1 MSNRDIFLAILVP
14 CVLGF
19 GFVIAKPAMESFPPI
34 LLNGLR
40 WSLSGLIMCYFFPF
54 PKKFIKQ
61 MFVISIIGG
70 TIQYS
75 LSFYGLKILDG
86 ASATLFVQ
94 AEIPFGILIAY
105 FLLGEKVPLKN
116 IIGLIIAFV
125 GIAILSGNPN
135 LEGKM
140 LGVLLVLSGAFL
152 WSLAQVFAKDV
163 SEKIGG
169 LALTAWL
176 GIFSGP
182 QCIIASYFIE
192 GNTFDFITNATTQAW
207 IIVIYLAVGM
217 NVIGYSCWYSVLSR
231 NPVNNVMSVLLLF
244 PITGLLTSIFILGE
258 TPNTYAYFGGAII
271 ISGVAMIL
279 INKRSKN
286 IKNKLSNVINP
297 T

>member
-258 TPNTYAYFGGAII
+258 TPNTYAYFGGTII

-279 INKRSKN
+279 INKRSNKN
-286 IKNKLSNVINP
+286 ITNQ
-297 T
+297 

>member
-135 LEGKM
+135 LQGKM

-279 INKRSKN
+279 INKRKK
-286 IKNKLSNVINP
+286 I
-297 T
+297 

>member
-1 MSNRDIFLAILVP
+1 MSNKDLFLAILVP

-40 WSLSGLIMCYFFPF
+40 WSLSGLLMSYFFPF

-61 MFVISIIGG
+61 MFFISIIGG
-70 TIQYS
+70 SVQYS

-116 IIGLIIAFV
+116 IIGLFVAFI

-135 LEGKM
+135 LEGKII
-140 LGVLLVLSGAFL
+140 GVILILSGAFL

-192 GNTFDFITNATTQAW
+192 GNTLDYIYNATSQAW

-244 PITGLLTSIFILGE
+244 PITGLLTSIFILNE

-279 INKRSKN
+279 INKKEV
-286 IKNKLSNVINP
+286 KKK
-297 T
+297 

>member
-1 MSNRDIFLAILVP
+1 MSNKDIFLAILVP

-116 IIGLIIAFV
+116 IIGLIIAFI

-279 INKRSKN
+279 INKRSNKN
-286 IKNKLSNVINP
+286 ITNQ
-297 T
+297 

>member
-1 MSNRDIFLAILVP
+1 MSRKDILLALLVP
-14 CVLGF
+14 CLLGF
-19 GFVIAKPAMESFPPI
+19 GFVIAKPAMDSFPPI

-40 WSLSGLIMCYFFPF
+40 WSLSGLLMCYFFPF
-54 PKKFIKQ
+54 PKNFIKQ
-61 MFVISIIGG
+61 MFAISIIGG
-70 TIQYS
+70 SVQYS
-75 LSFYGLKILDG
+75 LSFYGLRILDG

-105 FLLGEKVPLKN
+105 FLLGEKAPIKN

-125 GIAILSGNPN
+125 GIIILSGNPS
-135 LEGKM
+135 LEGK
-140 LGVLLVLSGAFL
+140 LIGVALILSGAFL

-176 GIFSGP
+176 GVFSGP
-182 QCIIASYFIE
+182 QCLIASYLIE
-192 GNTFDFITNATTQAW
+192 GNTLNYIFNATPNAW
-207 IIVIYLAVGM
+207 LIVVYLAVGM

-244 PITGLLTSIFILGE
+244 PVTGLLTSIFVLNE
-258 TPNTYAYFGGAII
+258 TPNTYAYIGGAII
-271 ISGVAMIL
+271 IFGVAMIL
-279 INKRSKN
+279 INKKT
-286 IKNKLSNVINP
+286 NKLK

>member
-1 MSNRDIFLAILVP
+1 MSNKDLFLAILVP

-125 GIAILSGNPN
+125 GIATLSGNPN

-176 GIFSGP
+176 GVFSGP
-182 QCIIASYFIE
+182 QCIIASYLIV
-192 GNTFDFITNATTQAW
+192 GNTFDFIMNATTQAW

-244 PITGLLTSIFILGE
+244 PITGLLTSIFILNE

-271 ISGVAMIL
+271 ITGVAMIL
-279 INKRSKN
+279 INKKTAK
-286 IKNKLSNVINP
+286 IK
-297 T
+297 

>member
-1 MSNRDIFLAILVP
+1 MSRRDLALALLVP
-14 CVLGF
+14 CLLGF

-40 WSLSGLIMCYFFPF
+40 WSLSGLVMCYFFPF
-54 PKKFIKQ
+54 PKNFIKQ
-61 MFVISIIGG
+61 MFAISIIGG
-70 TIQYS
+70 SVQYS
-75 LSFYGLKILDG
+75 LSFYGLNILDG

-105 FLLGEKVPLKN
+105 FLLGEKTPMKN
-116 IIGLIIAFV
+116 IIGLIIAFI

-135 LEGKM
+135 LEGKL
-140 LGVLLVLSGAFL
+140 LGVVLILSGAFL
-152 WSLAQVFAKDV
+152 WSLAQVFAKEV

-192 GNTFDFITNATTQAW
+192 GNPFDYIYNATSEAW
-207 IIVIYLAVGM
+207 IIVVYLAVGM

-244 PITGLLTSIFILGE
+244 PITGLLTSIFILNE

-279 INKRSKN
+279 INKKET
-286 IKNKLSNVINP
+286 NKIRVH
-297 T
+297 

>member
-1 MSNRDIFLAILVP
+1 MSHKDLFLAMLVP

-40 WSLSGLIMCYFFPF
+40 WSLSGILMFYFFPF
-54 PKKFIKQ
+54 PKNFIKQ
-61 MFVISIIGG
+61 MLIISFIGC
-70 TIQYS
+70 TVQYS

-116 IIGLIIAFV
+116 IIGLIIAFI
-125 GIAILSGNPN
+125 GIVILSGNPN
-135 LEGKM
+135 LEGK
-140 LGVLLVLSGAFL
+140 LIGVILILSGAFL

-192 GNTFDFITNATTQAW
+192 GNTFDYIFKATSEAW

-244 PITGLLTSIFILGE
+244 PITGLLTSIFVLNE
-258 TPNTYAYFGGAII
+258 TPNTYAYIGGAII
-271 ISGVAMIL
+271 IFGVAMIL
-279 INKRSKN
+279 INKKT
-286 IKNKLSNVINP
+286 NKLK

>member
-192 GNTFDFITNATTQAW
+192 GNTFNFIMNATTQAW
-207 IIVIYLAVGM
+207 NIVIYLAVGI

-286 IKNKLSNVINP
+286 TKN
-297 T
+297 

>member
-286 IKNKLSNVINP
+286 INN
-297 T
+297 

>member
-125 GIAILSGNPN
+125 GIAILSGNPS

-279 INKRSKN
+279 INKRKKN
-286 IKNKLSNVINP
+286 
-297 T
+297 

>member
-1 MSNRDIFLAILVP
+1 MSNKDIFLAILVP

-116 IIGLIIAFV
+116 IIGLITAFI

-192 GNTFDFITNATTQAW
+192 GNTFDFITNASTQAW

-286 IKNKLSNVINP
+286 IKNL

>member
-1 MSNRDIFLAILVP
+1 MSRKDLALALLVP
-14 CVLGF
+14 CLLGF

-40 WSLSGLIMCYFFPF
+40 WSLSGLLMCYFFPF
-54 PKKFIKQ
+54 PKNFIRQ
-61 MFVISIIGG
+61 MFTISIVGSS
-70 TIQYS
+70 IQYS

-116 IIGLIIAFV
+116 IIGLFIAFL
-125 GIAILSGNPN
+125 GIAVLSGNPN

-140 LGVLLVLSGAFL
+140 IGVVLILSGAFL

-192 GNTFDFITNATTQAW
+192 GNTLNYIYNATSEAW

-244 PITGLLTSIFILGE
+244 PITGLLTSIFILNE

-279 INKRSKN
+279 INKKKK
-286 IKNKLSNVINP
+286 IKI
-297 T
+297 

>member
-61 MFVISIIGG
+61 MFVISIVGG

-116 IIGLIIAFV
+116 MIGLIIAFV

-140 LGVLLVLSGAFL
+140 YGVLLVLSGAFL

-286 IKNKLSNVINP
+286 IKN
-297 T
+297 

>member
-1 MSNRDIFLAILVP
+1 MSNKDIFLAILVP

-61 MFVISIIGG
+61 MFIISIIGG

-94 AEIPFGILIAY
+94 SEIPFGILMAY

-135 LEGKM
+135 LEGK
-140 LGVLLVLSGAFL
+140 LIGVALILSGAFL

-169 LALTAWL
+169 LSLTAWL

-182 QCIIASYFIE
+182 QCIVASYFIE
-192 GNTFDFITNATTQAW
+192 GNTLDFIYNATTEAW
-207 IIVIYLAVGM
+207 MIVIYLAVGM

-244 PITGLLTSIFILGE
+244 PVTGLLTSIFILKE
-258 TPNTYAYFGGAII
+258 TPNAYSYFGGAII
-271 ISGVAMIL
+271 ISGVSIIL
-279 INKRSKN
+279 INKR
-286 IKNKLSNVINP
+286 IKNHP
-297 T
+297 

>member
-1 MSNRDIFLAILVP
+1 MSNKDIFLAILVP

-34 LLNGLR
+34 LLNGFR

-116 IIGLIIAFV
+116 IIGLIIAFI

-279 INKRSKN
+279 INKRK
-286 IKNKLSNVINP
+286 KFKYKIN
-297 T
+297 

>member
-1 MSNRDIFLAILVP
+1 MSNKDIFLAILVP

-192 GNTFDFITNATTQAW
+192 GNTFDFITNANMQAW

-286 IKNKLSNVINP
+286 IKN
-297 T
+297 

>member
-116 IIGLIIAFV
+116 IIGLIIAFI

-258 TPNTYAYFGGAII
+258 TPNTYAYFGGEII
-271 ISGVAMIL
+271 ISGFAMIL
-279 INKRSKN
+279 INKRKK
-286 IKNKLSNVINP
+286 I
-297 T
+297 

>member
-244 PITGLLTSIFILGE
+244 PITGLLTSIYILGE
-258 TPNTYAYFGGAII
+258 TPNTHAYFGGAII
-271 ISGVAMIL
+271 ISGAAMIL
-279 INKRSKN
+279 INKRKK
-286 IKNKLSNVINP
+286 I
-297 T
+297 

>member
-61 MFVISIIGG
+61 MFAISIIGG

-140 LGVLLVLSGAFL
+140 LGVLLILSGAFL

-182 QCIIASYFIE
+182 QCIFASYFIE
-192 GNTFDFITNATTQAW
+192 GNIIDFIYNATTEAW
-207 IIVIYLAVGM
+207 IIVVYLAVGM

-279 INKRSKN
+279 INKRKKN
-286 IKNKLSNVINP
+286 
-297 T
+297 

>member
-1 MSNRDIFLAILVP
+1 
-14 CVLGF
+14 
-19 GFVIAKPAMESFPPI
+19 
-34 LLNGLR
+34 
-40 WSLSGLIMCYFFPF
+40 MCYFFPF
-54 PKKFIKQ
+54 PKNHIKQ
-61 MFVISIIGG
+61 MLAISIIGG
-70 TIQYS
+70 SIQYS

-105 FLLGEKVPLKN
+105 FLLGERAPVKN

-135 LEGKM
+135 LEGK
-140 LGVLLVLSGAFL
+140 LIGVGLILSGAFL
-152 WSLAQVFAKDV
+152 WSLAQVIAKEV

-176 GIFSGP
+176 GIFAGP
-182 QCIIASYFIE
+182 QCLLASYLIE
-192 GNTFDFITNATTQAW
+192 GNTFDYIYNATSKSW
-207 IIVIYLAVGM
+207 MILIYLAVGM

-244 PITGLLTSIFILGE
+244 PVTGLLTSIFILNE

-279 INKRSKN
+279 INKKSKAN
-286 IKNKLSNVINP
+286 IS
-297 T
+297 

>member
-1 MSNRDIFLAILVP
+1 MSNKDLFLAILVP

-40 WSLSGLIMCYFFPF
+40 WSLSGLLMCYFFPF
-54 PKKFIKQ
+54 PTNFIKQ
-61 MFVISIIGG
+61 MFFISIIGG
-70 TIQYS
+70 SVQYS

-116 IIGLIIAFV
+116 IIGLFVAFI

-135 LEGKM
+135 LEGKII
-140 LGVLLVLSGAFL
+140 GVILILSGAFL

-192 GNTFDFITNATTQAW
+192 GSTLDYIYNATSQAW

-244 PITGLLTSIFILGE
+244 PITGLLTSIFILNE

-279 INKRSKN
+279 INKKEV
-286 IKNKLSNVINP
+286 KKK
-297 T
+297 

>member
-1 MSNRDIFLAILVP
+1 MSNKDIFLAILVP

-125 GIAILSGNPN
+125 GIAILSGNPS

-279 INKRSKN
+279 INKRSNKN
-286 IKNKLSNVINP
+286 ITNQ
-297 T
+297 